1 MWRTWKSSWQDT
13 SYTSYRGLAVAIV
26 ISFLL
31 HLYLFGQFG
40 FDLADIDQEPH
51 YIEAQLVTAEA
62 PAPVTQNEQAKE
74 SSLIE
79 PPPLQKPP
87 VVEPEVQPDAQPEV
101 TPILA
106 EPTEEEAPELSASNG
121 TSVQVGSMQ
130 PRAPVQLEESPLE
143 NPVEDSGLAVN
154 PHAYQYVETEFDV
167 RTDIAAKVNSSPA
180 GRAKIV
186 YQLSPNGEQYHLES
200 LMQAKG
206 FAALVIPDLLQISDG
221 DLSVTGLQPT
231 KYLYKFGDKKDK
243 TYSATLDWESK
254 KLTLQSA
261 KGVKELPLLEGT
273 QDLLSFMYQFMFMPP
288 LQNMQLSITNGKK
301 LGTYDYSFAG
311 EEITTTKMGDL
322 RTMHIL
328 RTTEDAD
335 EKTELWLALD
345 YQYVPVKIRKTEK
358 EDKVYELLATS
369 LKTDKPATESE

>member
-1 MWRTWKSSWQDT
+1 MWRNWKSSWRDT
-13 SYTSYRGLAVAIV
+13 SYASYRGLAIAVV
-26 ISFLL
+26 ISLLL
-31 HLYLFGQFG
+31 HLYFFGQFA
-40 FDLADIDQEPH
+40 FNLAEVDQEPH
-51 YIEAQLVTAEA
+51 YIEAQLVAAETV
-62 PAPVTQNEQAKE
+62 APVIKGEEVK
-74 SSLIE
+74 SSSVTEPPQQTPPPQTPPEIE
-79 PPPLQKPP
+79 PETAP
-87 VVEPEVQPDAQPEV
+87 VLP
-101 TPILA
+101 
-106 EPTEEEAPELSASNG
+106 EPTEVEAPELNESNG
-121 TSVQVGSMQ
+121 TSIQIGPMQ
-130 PRAPVQLEESPLE
+130 PYVPGRLEEDLPEKLAEGSALIA
-143 NPVEDSGLAVN
+143 NPD
-154 PHAYQYVETEFDV
+154 AYKYVETEFDV
-167 RTDIAAKVNSSPA
+167 RTDITVKVNSSPA

-186 YQLSPNGEQYHLES
+186 YELLPDGEQYHLES
-200 LMQAKG
+200 LMQASG
-206 FAALVIPDLLQISDG
+206 FAALVIPDLLQVSEG
-221 DLSVTGLQPT
+221 VLTQRGLQPT

-243 TYSATLDWESK
+243 TYNAALDWESK
-254 KLTLQSA
+254 KLTLHSA

-288 LQNMQLSITNGKK
+288 LQDMQLSITNGKK

-311 EEITTTKMGDL
+311 EEITATKMGDL

>member
-1 MWRTWKSSWQDT
+1 MWRNWKSSWRDT
-13 SYTSYRGLAVAIV
+13 SYANYQGLAIAIGL
-26 ISFLL
+26 SLLL
-31 HLYLFGQFG
+31 HWLLIGNVDFNLP
-40 FDLADIDQEPH
+40 DW
-51 YIEAQLVTAEA
+51 
-62 PAPVTQNEQAKE
+62 KE
-74 SSLIE
+74 DRYLIE
-79 PPPLQKPP
+79 THLVLAKPIPVKAKSQPIQESKVKSKPKPERLPEVVHEPETLEPVASPIQDEVVATPEPAEVQPEIIEP
-87 VVEPEVQPDAQPEV
+87 VVESESEPVS
-101 TPILA
+101 LA
-106 EPTEEEAPELSASNG
+106 I
-121 TSVQVGSMQ
+121 
-130 PRAPVQLEESPLE
+130 
-143 NPVEDSGLAVN
+143 NPN
-154 PHAYQYVETEFDV
+154 AYKYVETEFDV

-186 YQLSPNGEQYHLES
+186 YQLLPNREQYHLES
-200 LMQAKG
+200 LMQASG
-206 FAALVIPDLLQISDG
+206 FAALVIPDLLQTSDG
-221 DLSVTGLQPT
+221 FLSDRGLQPR
-231 KYLYKFGDKKDK
+231 KYLYQFGDKKNK
-243 TYSATLDWESK
+243 TFSATLDWEAN

-261 KGVKELPLLEGT
+261 KGVKELPLVEGT

-311 EEITTTKMGDL
+311 EEITATKMGDL

>member
-1 MWRTWKSSWQDT
+1 MWRNWKSLWRDT
-13 SYTSYRGLAVAIV
+13 SYTNYQGLAIALVVSI
-26 ISFLL
+26 LL
-31 HLYLFGQFG
+31 HFYLLGKFG
-40 FDLADIDQEPH
+40 FNLAEIDQEPH
-51 YIEAQLVTAEA
+51 YIEAQIVATKAVEPVIKGEQVKDSSVTEQ
-62 PAPVTQNEQAKE
+62 PEQA
-74 SSLIE
+74 
-79 PPPLQKPP
+79 PPPQSPP
-87 VVEPEVQPDAQPEV
+87 EVEPEAPL
-101 TPILA
+101 ILP
-106 EPTEEEAPELSASNG
+106 EPTEVEAPELNKSYG
-121 TSVQVGSMQ
+121 TSIQVGSMR
-130 PRAPVQLEESPLE
+130 PSISYELEEDPYE
-143 NPVEDSGLAVN
+143 NQVDDSGLIVN
-154 PHAYQYVETEFDV
+154 PNAYKYIETEFDV

-186 YQLSPNGEQYHLES
+186 YQLLANGEMYHLES
-200 LMQAKG
+200 LMQASG
-206 FAALVIPDLLQISDG
+206 FAALVIPDLLQTSDG
-221 DLSVTGLQPT
+221 FLSDRGLQPR
-231 KYLYKFGDKKDK
+231 KYLYQFGDKKNK
-243 TYSATLDWESK
+243 TFNATLDWEAN

-261 KGVKELPLLEGT
+261 KGVKELPLVEGT

-311 EEITTTKMGDL
+311 EEITATKMGDL

-328 RTTEDAD
+328 RTTDDAD